1 MAAVARLNRPA
12 SEAGGFAIWTAV
24 VMAAMLPMVFLVA
37 AVSENLR
44 HQVWA
49 DAAVD
54 AAVDA
59 AAAAAANARP
69 DLRGDPAAAAA
80 LTVAADTAAAVI
92 NGHATIRNWGNVAVT
107 AGADEGPPVPPYP
120 RLRVSFTATYRS
132 RVVFWAG
139 ERPVAS
145 VGFGRFTSAVAR

>member
-12 SEAGGFAIWTAV
+12 SESGGFAIWTAV
-24 VMAAMLPMVFLVA
+24 VMAAMLPMIFLVA

-54 AAVDA
+54 AAAVA
-59 AAAAAANARP
+59 AATAAANARY
-69 DLRGDPAAAAA
+69 DLWGKPAEAAA
-80 LTVAADTAAAVI
+80 LPEADTAAEAVL
-92 NGHATIRNWGNVAVT
+92 NRHAQIRTWGNVAVT
-107 AGADEGPPVPPYP
+107 AEPDTPHP
-120 RLRVSFTATYRS
+120 RLRVSFTATYQS

-139 ERPVAS
+139 ERPIGS
-145 VGFGRFTSAVAR
+145 TGFGRLASPVAR